1 MIFCWIE
8 AFKAQKKSLQS
19 SHSTKKE
26 KKGETGTIPWWNKNM
41 NIQVLN
47 PNEYEDFLAK
57 SKTAYNF
64 MQSAAF
70 ARSLE
75 KSDKVQILAGVEN
88 GEILYAVIVILR
100 PAMKLF
106 SYASSPR
113 EWVVARPELLQDESK
128 LKEFVQGVQKKLK
141 DEKAIVWLV
150 ESNVELQPHDQN
162 GHVVEGFFNESYRD
176 FLARVGF
183 EKGPLWKGY
192 DEGRQSRWV
201 SWIDLQKNLPQ
212 IYQGYPAPLESGLEE
227 YTWPE
232 LLKEMAGNTRRS
244 FQKTDLPYLV
254 CERHDG
260 TEEVDLSEF
269 DALLESSAE
278 KHHFGT
284 GNSNHRLDLL
294 KAFGKNGY
302 LCTSYLDVEAYETY
316 LQERHAEF
324 TKQEAEALAVCER
337 MPRSKKKRN
346 QLLEIQEQKNHN
358 EKELVALAEL
368 KTKETQKR
376 IPLASGL
383 FFETPS
389 EMVYLFGG
397 SRPDLARYF
406 GPYAMQKMMIRLALE
421 HGLQRYNFWG
431 ISGNFEPEQEGYG
444 VFFFKKNLGATV
456 GEYCGE
462 FYLPIQGWLSKLFL
476 NKIRPDHQ
484 K

>member
-1 MIFCWIE
+1 MEI
-8 AFKAQKKSLQS
+8 K
-19 SHSTKKE
+19 
-26 KKGETGTIPWWNKNM
+26 
-41 NIQVLN
+41 VLN
-47 PNEYEDFLAK
+47 PTEYEEFLTHA
-57 SKTAYNF
+57 KTAYNF

-75 KSDKVQILAGVEN
+75 ASDNVKILAGFEE
-88 GEILYAVIVILR
+88 GQILYAVIVILR
-100 PAMKLF
+100 PALKLF

-113 EWVVARPELLQDESK
+113 EWVAASRALLEDEEK
-128 LKEFVQGVQKKLK
+128 LQEFVQGVKKKLK
-141 DEKAIVWLV
+141 EEKAIVWLV
-150 ESNVELQPHDQN
+150 ESNVELQQHDQN
-162 GHVVEGFFNESYRD
+162 GQVLADGFSNEAYRD
-176 FLARVGF
+176 LLVRVGF

-201 SWIDLQKNLPQ
+201 SWIDLQKKLPET
-212 IYQGYPAPLESGLEE
+212 YHGYPAPLESGLEE
-227 YTWPE
+227 YTWAE

-260 TEEVDLSEF
+260 SEEVDLSVF

-284 GNSNHRLDLL
+284 GNSTHRLELL

-302 LCTSYLDVEAYETY
+302 LCTSYLDVPAYEKY
-316 LQERHAEF
+316 LLERQAQF
-324 TKQEAEALAVCER
+324 TKQEEEALAVCER

-358 EKELVALAEL
+358 EKELATLEALKA
-368 KTKETQKR
+368 KETQSR

-406 GPYAMQKMMIRLALE
+406 GPYAMQKMMIRLALD

-431 ISGNFEPEQEGYG
+431 ISGNFEPEEEGYG
-444 VFFFKKNLGATV
+444 VYFFKKNLGATV

-462 FYLPIQGWLSKLFL
+462 FYLPIQGVLSKVFL
-476 NKIRPDHQ
+476 NKIRPDH
-484 K
+484 

>member
-1 MIFCWIE
+1 MEI
-8 AFKAQKKSLQS
+8 K
-19 SHSTKKE
+19 
-26 KKGETGTIPWWNKNM
+26 
-41 NIQVLN
+41 VLN
-47 PNEYEDFLAK
+47 PTEYEEFLTH

-75 KSDKVQILAGVEN
+75 ASDNVKILAGFEE
-88 GEILYAVIVILR
+88 GQILYAVIVILR
-100 PAMKLF
+100 PALKLF

-113 EWVVARPELLQDESK
+113 EWVAASRALLEDEEK
-128 LKEFVQGVQKKLK
+128 LQEFVQGVKKKLK
-141 DEKAIVWLV
+141 EEKAIVWLV
-150 ESNVELQPHDQN
+150 ESNVELQQHDQN
-162 GHVVEGFFNESYRD
+162 GQVLADGFSNEAYRD
-176 FLARVGF
+176 LLVRVGF

-201 SWIDLQKNLPQ
+201 SWIDLQKKLPET
-212 IYQGYPAPLESGLEE
+212 YHGYPAPLESGLEE
-227 YTWPE
+227 YTWAE

-260 TEEVDLSEF
+260 SEEVDLSVF

-284 GNSNHRLDLL
+284 GNSTHRLELL

-302 LCTSYLDVEAYETY
+302 LCTSYLDVPAYEKY
-316 LQERHAEF
+316 LLERQAQF
-324 TKQEAEALAVCER
+324 TKQEEEALAVCER

-358 EKELVALAEL
+358 EKELATLEALKA
-368 KTKETQKR
+368 KETQSR

-406 GPYAMQKMMIRLALE
+406 GPYAMQKMMIRLALD

-431 ISGNFEPEQEGYG
+431 ISGNFEPEEEGYG
-444 VFFFKKNLGATV
+444 VYFFKKNLGATV

-462 FYLPIQGWLSKLFL
+462 FYLPIQGVLSKVFL
-476 NKIRPDHQ
+476 NKIRPDH
-484 K
+484 